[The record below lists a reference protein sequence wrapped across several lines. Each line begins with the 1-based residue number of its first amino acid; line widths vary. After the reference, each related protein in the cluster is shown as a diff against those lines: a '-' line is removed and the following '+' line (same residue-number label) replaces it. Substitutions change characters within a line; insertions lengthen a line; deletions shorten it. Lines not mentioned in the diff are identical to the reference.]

1 MESYAAASQVYAA
14 GLIFAR
20 VGAIVML
27 LPGFGDTSVP
37 PRIRLSFAFLMALML
52 MPVVAKGMPVPGDV
66 SGVAGAVI
74 KELMIGLMIGAI
86 LRMLLSSLATAGEII
101 SIQTTLSFA
110 QTAAPGQA
118 QPSTTLGTFLGLIGI
133 TLIMATDLHHMF
145 LAAIVKSYSIFPFSR
160 PIQISDGAQL
170 AIQTVAGSFRLGLQ
184 LAAPVVVLLPVEVDR
199 PLLAAFSKP
208 ALVTVAVSPGRPSTH
223 CLASTSVA
231 WWRVLVWVQ
240 LIAVSLAPMVKVLP
254 LSATLLPVQARV
266 AV

>member
-20 VGAIVML
+20 VGAILML

-37 PRIRLSFAFLMALML
+37 PRIRLSLAFLMALML
-52 MPVVAKGMPVPGDV
+52 MPVVAKGMPVPGEV

-74 KELMIGLMIGAI
+74 KELLIGLMIGAI

-184 LAAPVVVLLPVEVDR
+184 LAAPVVVFSVIFNVAAGLVGRVMPQFQVFFVVTPLIVLLG
-199 PLLAAFSKP
+199 LSIF
-208 ALVTVAVSPGRPSTH
+208 ALSLGVIGMVWLNRYRELVSQFLG
-223 CLASTSVA
+223 
-231 WWRVLVWVQ
+231 
-240 LIAVSLAPMVKVLP
+240 
-254 LSATLLPVQARV
+254 
-266 AV
+266 

>member
-184 LAAPVVVLLPVEVDR
+184 RAAPVVVFSVIFNVAAGLVGRVMPQFQVFFVVTPLIVLLG
-199 PLLAAFSKP
+199 LSIF
-208 ALVTVAVSPGRPSTH
+208 ALSLGVIGMVWLNRYRELVSQFLG
-223 CLASTSVA
+223 
-231 WWRVLVWVQ
+231 
-240 LIAVSLAPMVKVLP
+240 
-254 LSATLLPVQARV
+254 
-266 AV
+266 

>member
-184 LAAPVVVLLPVEVDR
+184 LAAPVVVFSVIFNVAAGLVGRVMPQFQVFFVVTPLIVLLG
-199 PLLAAFSKP
+199 LSIF
-208 ALVTVAVSPGRPSTH
+208 ALSLGVIGMVWLNRYRELVSQFLG
-223 CLASTSVA
+223 
-231 WWRVLVWVQ
+231 
-240 LIAVSLAPMVKVLP
+240 
-254 LSATLLPVQARV
+254 
-266 AV
+266 

>member
-66 SGVAGAVI
+66 SGVAGAVV

-184 LAAPVVVLLPVEVDR
+184 LAAPVVVFSVIFNVAAGLVGRVMPQFQVFFVVTPLIVLLG
-199 PLLAAFSKP
+199 LSIF
-208 ALVTVAVSPGRPSTH
+208 ALSLGVIGMVWLNRYRELVSQFLG
-223 CLASTSVA
+223 
-231 WWRVLVWVQ
+231 
-240 LIAVSLAPMVKVLP
+240 
-254 LSATLLPVQARV
+254 
-266 AV
+266 